1 MDIRLATLACTAAI
15 VALPNWA
22 ASPVEELLR
31 KNCVD
36 CHSEKVRTSGFSVA
50 SIDAVMQGGNKH
62 GAAVIAGHPERSP
75 LVQLI
80 KGQLAPRMPVGR
92 ELTAAEIASV
102 EDWV

>member
-22 ASPVEELLR
+22 ASPVEELLQ
-31 KNCVD
+31 KNCAE

-50 SIDAVMQGGNKH
+50 SLDAVLQGGNKH

-75 LVQLI
+75 LVRLL
-80 KGQLAPRMPVGR
+80 KGDLAPRMPFGR
-92 ELTAAEIASV
+92 ELTAASRTTIG
-102 EDWV
+102 